1 MVDAMSEAGWSPAGS
16 DGTYQ
21 YATAALSVF
30 WPEEQF
36 RILVARW
43 PHLAARVGATW
54 DEHRRR
60 VEQHRAFLD
69 QEGLRFQQLP
79 GDVSS
84 LVTFLAARKVTK
96 PGDDPDDGVAA
107 GTNRAVLVRL
117 GTQVQA
123 VLPPVR
129 ARHPGRRQ
137 HQDLRPSRRWPSLID
152 QPAHPPVTPPGDR
165 TTALECPRPLVCPRR
180 PR

>member
-1 MVDAMSEAGWSPAGS
+1 MSEAGWSPAGS

-96 PGDDPDDGVAA
+96 PGDDDLNAYPDLRTVTTPMTAWPPARTAPCWCGS
-107 GTNRAVLVRL
+107 GGKYKQCCRRYGL
-117 GTQVQA
+117 GTLV
-123 VLPPVR
+123 V
-129 ARHPGRRQ
+129 GN
-137 HQDLRPSRRWPSLID
+137 I
-152 QPAHPPVTPPGDR
+152 R
-165 TTALECPRPLVCPRR
+165 T
-180 PR
+180 

>member
-1 MVDAMSEAGWSPAGS
+1 MSEAGWSPAGS

-96 PGDDPDDGVAA
+96 PGDDDLNAYPDLRTVTTPMTAWPPARTAPCWCGS
-107 GTNRAVLVRL
+107 GRKYKQCCRRYGL
-117 GTQVQA
+117 GTLV
-123 VLPPVR
+123 V
-129 ARHPGRRQ
+129 GN
-137 HQDLRPSRRWPSLID
+137 I
-152 QPAHPPVTPPGDR
+152 R
-165 TTALECPRPLVCPRR
+165 T
-180 PR
+180 

>member
-96 PGDDPDDGVAA
+96 PGDDDLNAYPDLRTVTTPMTAWPPARTAPCWCGS
-107 GTNRAVLVRL
+107 GRKYKQCCRRYGL
-117 GTQVQA
+117 GTLV
-123 VLPPVR
+123 V
-129 ARHPGRRQ
+129 GN
-137 HQDLRPSRRWPSLID
+137 I
-152 QPAHPPVTPPGDR
+152 R
-165 TTALECPRPLVCPRR
+165 T
-180 PR
+180 